1 MRRFCQIVDEFT
13 SDQNARHAQQGL
25 IETARQGF
33 WPVVKA
39 PFGYEKYEAEWR
51 GSKPKWKL
59 RIEASETAIV
69 REIYSL
75 YCRGHPA
82 DGRPMGIK
90 EIVSYL
96 TESHKTRRGILL
108 RVSSVESNLKS
119 TNYTGT
125 YSTNTQ

>member
-59 RIEASETAIV
+59 RIEASEAAIE
-69 REIYSL
+69 REINSN
-75 YCRGHPA
+75 RKSAVEG
-82 DGRPMGIK
+82 K
-90 EIVSYL
+90 
-96 TESHKTRRGILL
+96 
-108 RVSSVESNLKS
+108 RVSVRVHHVGSRIIKKRQKKKN
-119 TNYTGT
+119 
-125 YSTNTQ
+125 

>member
-1 MRRFCQIVDEFT
+1 MGSTVIYRTQPVPQDCLGRRIRRFCQIVDEFT
-13 SDQNARHAQQGL
+13 ADQNARHAQQGL

-59 RIEASETAIV
+59 RIEASEAAIV

-75 YCRGHPA
+75 YTDR
-82 DGRPMGIK
+82 
-90 EIVSYL
+90 
-96 TESHKTRRGILL
+96 
-108 RVSSVESNLKS
+108 KS
-119 TNYTGT
+119 TRLN
-125 YSTNTQ
+125 SSH

>member
-59 RIEASETAIV
+59 RIEASEAAIV
-69 REIYSL
+69 RELYSL
-75 YCRGHPA
+75 RSEEHTSELQSLM
-82 DGRPMGIK
+82 RI
-90 EIVSYL
+90 SYAVFCVNKTIRIQNL
-96 TESHKTRRGILL
+96 TSHCY
-108 RVSSVESNLKS
+108 SNQ
-119 TNYTGT
+119 TD
-125 YSTNTQ
+125 

>member
-59 RIEASETAIV
+59 RIEASEAAIV

-75 YCRGHPA
+75 YTSGHRSEEHTSELQSLMRISYA
-82 DGRPMGIK
+82 DFCLK
-90 EIVSYL
+90 KNTEI
-96 TESHKTRRGILL
+96 
-108 RVSSVESNLKS
+108 
-119 TNYTGT
+119 
-125 YSTNTQ
+125 